1 MSLGLFVPII
11 SQFKQYF
18 LPAALIVQEVKYSN
32 VFIFEFFF
40 VILGC
45 LNHNGVWVNVVLLEH
60 DDAYV
65 SYVLSLFIKDHSVH
79 PFCLLVC
86 LLVALTVEFFG
97 KLHAFNTLFVQS
109 LLPFFVCLL
118 DLLDLN
124 LSLLFLHYKE
134 LINQATY
141 AVRFCQD

>member
-1 MSLGLFVPII
+1 MSLGLFFPII

-18 LPAALIVQEVKYSN
+18 LPAALIVQEVKHSN

-60 DDAYV
+60 DDACF

-79 PFCLLVC
+79 PFCLLVLQRASPQAC
-86 LLVALTVEFFG
+86 RAFERRRFVEALMLLAGLIVAEVGHL
-97 KLHAFNTLFVQS
+97 
-109 LLPFFVCLL
+109 
-118 DLLDLN
+118 
-124 LSLLFLHYKE
+124 
-134 LINQATY
+134 
-141 AVRFCQD
+141 

>member
-18 LPAALIVQEVKYSN
+18 LPAALIVQEVKHSN
-32 VFIFEFFF
+32 IFVFEFFF

-60 DDAYV
+60 DDACF

-79 PFCLLVC
+79 PFCLLVLQRASPQAC
-86 LLVALTVEFFG
+86 RAFERRRFVEALMLLAGLIVAEVGHL
-97 KLHAFNTLFVQS
+97 
-109 LLPFFVCLL
+109 
-118 DLLDLN
+118 
-124 LSLLFLHYKE
+124 
-134 LINQATY
+134 
-141 AVRFCQD
+141 